1 MKITGATTY
10 LVGNQWKNWLF
21 VRVDTDEG
29 IHGTGE
35 GTLNAFSATVA
46 AAIEEL
52 RDTYVGLDPTQVE
65 LLHQQKIGRAHV

>member
-29 IHGTGE
+29 IHGTG
-35 GTLNAFSATVA
+35 
-46 AAIEEL
+46 
-52 RDTYVGLDPTQVE
+52 
-65 LLHQQKIGRAHV
+65 